1 MGKSKLL
8 EKTEREP
15 VIREIVVLAERH
27 EEFLQ
32 DLIDEV
38 QKRTNMRLNKSTVV
52 RTLIETVSK
61 MGLESE
67 DITNVYR
74 ARRGQMDLARAHGS
88 IVAEIEAIEGDLQL
102 ALIDEPTETVIIRQ
116 YRKNLRY
123 QRERLKAVEQAL
135 SAKELAALPTVAPPE
150 GPAQDPG

>member
-1 MGKSKLL
+1 MGRAKLL
-8 EKTEREP
+8 ERTDRE
-15 VIREIVVLAERH
+15 VEIREIVVLAERH

-32 DLIDEV
+32 DLIEEV
-38 QKRTNMRLNKSTVV
+38 QRRTNTRLNKSTIM
-52 RTLIETVSK
+52 RTLIESIEK
-61 MGLESE
+61 MGLETE

-74 ARRGQMDLARAHGS
+74 ARRGQTDLTTARERILGEIGS
-88 IVAEIEAIEGDLQL
+88 IENDLQL

-135 SAKELAALPTVAPPE
+135 SHPHSPVPTRDGGE
-150 GPAQDPG
+150 PGR

>member
-1 MGKSKLL
+1 MGRAKLL
-8 EKTEREP
+8 ERTEQEA
-15 VIREIVVLAERH
+15 VIREVVVLGERH

-32 DLIDEV
+32 DLIEEV
-38 QKRTNMRLNKSTVV
+38 QRRTNTRLNKSTIV
-52 RTLIETVSK
+52 RTLIESVSR
-61 MGLESE
+61 MGLEAE

-74 ARRGQMDLARAHGS
+74 ARRGQTDLARAREN
-88 IVAEIEAIEGDLQL
+88 ILAEIETIEADLQL

-135 SAKELAALPTVAPPE
+135 SHPHPAADRE
-150 GPAQDPG
+150 SGGEDGR